1 MTRRRLLILAGAS
14 TFAGLF
20 LGVLALIAL
29 DASLLSI
36 PLPVDWKG
44 RAGSQK
50 TGGELAKDGSTA
62 YKAVTERNLFR
73 AKLQAEIPK
82 PKSEKEIEE
91 EMLVNILSPMTLK
104 GVMTGQQNK
113 DFFAVIDRG
122 GQKGVW
128 TYEVGET
135 IERGLAVTQIKKDA
149 VVIEKG
155 DFAAILKL
163 FAKSFERIP
172 STQAAAAP
180 KERLKQDDLKL
191 AKKTQAAPRT
201 EDPGKDVRKEG
212 KTTVISRSLA
222 EQIKNDN
229 TTVMSSVAVKPSTDA
244 SGRPN
249 GYKVVSV
256 DNGSLAQKLGVKA
269 DDVLQEVNGYELKTA
284 EDTKK
289 AQDALKNSS
298 KFEVKVL
305 RQGKVETLRYEI
317 R

>member
-29 DASLLSI
+29 DVSLLNI

-50 TGGELAKDGSTA
+50 TGGELAKDGSTE

-82 PKSEKEIEE
+82 PMSEKEIEE
-91 EMLVNILSPMTLK
+91 ETLVNILRPMTLK

-135 IERGLAVTQIKKDA
+135 IERGLAVTQIRKDA
-149 VVIEKG
+149 VIMEKG

-172 STQAAAAP
+172 STNASTVP
-180 KERLKQDDLKL
+180 KETLKQEDLKL
-191 AKKTQAAPRT
+191 AKKTQPASHP
-201 EDPGKDVRKEG
+201 EDFGKDVKKEG
-212 KTTVISRSLA
+212 KTTVIPKSLA
-222 EQIKNDN
+222 EKMRSDN
-229 TTVMSSVAVKPSTDA
+229 TTIMSSLSVKPSTDTA
-244 SGRPN
+244 GRPN

-256 DNGSLAQKLGVKA
+256 DSGSLAQKLGIRA

-289 AQDALKNSS
+289 AHDALKNVS
-298 KFEVKVL
+298 KFEIKVL
-305 RQGKVETLRYEI
+305 RQGKVETLSYEI

>member
-1 MTRRRLLILAGAS
+1 MTRRRLLSLAGAS

-20 LGVLALIAL
+20 LGVLALIAI

-36 PLPVDWKG
+36 PLPIDWKG
-44 RAGSQK
+44 RAGEKK
-50 TGGELAKDGSTA
+50 TDGELAKDGSKE

-82 PKSEKEIEE
+82 PKSDKEIEE
-91 EMLVNILSPMTLK
+91 EMLVNVLRPMILK

-135 IERGLAVTQIKKDA
+135 IERGLAVTQIRKDA

-172 STQAAAAP
+172 SARAATAP
-180 KERLKQDDLKL
+180 KEVLKQEDLKL
-191 AKKTQAAPRT
+191 AKKTQPLPRA
-201 EDPGKDVRKEG
+201 EDSAKDIKKEG
-212 KTTVISRSLA
+212 KTTVIARSLA
-222 EQIKNDN
+222 DQMRKDN
-229 TTVMSSVAVKPSTDA
+229 TTIMSSIAVKLSTDA

-256 DNGSLAQKLGVKA
+256 DSGSLAQKLGIKA
-269 DDVLQEVNGYELKTA
+269 DDVLQTVNGYELRTA

-289 AQDALKNSS
+289 AQDALKNAS

>member
-1 MTRRRLLILAGAS
+1 MTRQRLLMFAGVSTLAGV
-14 TFAGLF
+14 F
-20 LGVLALIAL
+20 LGVIALIAL

-36 PLPVDWKG
+36 PLPVGWKG
-44 RAGSQK
+44 GAGSQK
-50 TGGELAKDGSTA
+50 TERELIADGSKD

-82 PKSEKEIEE
+82 PRSEKEIEE
-91 EMLVNILSPMTLK
+91 EMLVNILKPMTLK
-104 GVMTGQQNK
+104 GVMTGQHNK

-135 IERGLAVTQIKKDA
+135 IERGLAVTDIRKDA
-149 VVIEKG
+149 VIIEKG

-163 FAKSFERIP
+163 FARSFERIP
-172 STQAAAAP
+172 SAHAAAAP
-180 KERLKQDDLKL
+180 QEGLKL
-191 AKKTQAAPRT
+191 AKKVQTVPRT
-201 EDPGKDVRKEG
+201 QDYSKDVKKEG
-212 KTTVISRSLA
+212 KTTVISKSLA
-222 EQIKNDN
+222 EKMKNDN
-229 TTVMSSVAVKPSTDA
+229 TTIMSSVAIKLSTDT

-256 DNGSLAQKLGVKA
+256 DNGSLAQKLGIRA
-269 DDVLQEVNGYELKTA
+269 EDVLQEVNGYALNTA

-289 AQDALKNSS
+289 AGDALKNAST
-298 KFEVKVL
+298 FDVKVL